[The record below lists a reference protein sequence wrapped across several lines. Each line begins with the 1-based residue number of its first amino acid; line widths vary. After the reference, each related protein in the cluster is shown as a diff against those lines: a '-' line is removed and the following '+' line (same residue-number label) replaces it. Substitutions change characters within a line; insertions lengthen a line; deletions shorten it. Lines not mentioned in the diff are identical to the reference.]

1 MGVAGLKL
9 LGTYSVTVLYQW
21 QFIIPP
27 FISLLTTAWF
37 IYLARRH
44 KNHFCAGD
52 IAKFFALDL
61 AIGYAIV
68 MVLFLCIPPHD
79 HRIISGTG
87 AGYVTAADRMVTLSY
102 HDVGRVWPWSQRYF
116 IARSDA
122 PIDVSDGEKTFTAK
136 ELSWWR
142 ALWGRNAPYF
152 IADDITHTAR
162 VRLYSRLN
170 PQALLAGFS
179 NQSVAA
185 AANPVKF
192 YLIAADKDAP

>member
-1 MGVAGLKL
+1 MGIAGLKL
-9 LGTYSVTVLYQW
+9 LGSYSVTVLYQW
-21 QFIIPP
+21 QFIIPL
-27 FISLLTTAWF
+27 FISFLTTAWF

-44 KNHFCAGD
+44 KDYLRAPA
-52 IAKFFALDL
+52 IAKFFAVDL

-68 MVLFLCIPPHD
+68 FALFLCIPPHD

-87 AGYVTAADRMVTLSY
+87 VGYVSAADHVMTLSF
-102 HDVGRVWPWSQRYF
+102 HDAGHLWPWSQRYF
-116 IARSDA
+116 IAHTDA
-122 PIDVSDGEKTFTAK
+122 PLDASDGEKTYTAK

-152 IADDITHTAR
+152 ISHDATRPAT

-170 PQALLAGFS
+170 PQALLASLS
-179 NQSVAA
+179 NRSIAA

-192 YLIAADKDAP
+192 YLVAADKDAP